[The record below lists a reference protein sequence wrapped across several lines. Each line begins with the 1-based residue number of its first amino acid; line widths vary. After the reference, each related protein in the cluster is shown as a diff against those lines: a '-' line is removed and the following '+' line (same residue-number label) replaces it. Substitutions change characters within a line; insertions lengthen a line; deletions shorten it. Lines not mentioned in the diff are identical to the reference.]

1 MVSPAGG
8 SGASAAGSLSNNTE
22 SAKKSPFS
30 SLRPQSYDLYMS
42 NDCYTQGHTQWF
54 YYSVK
59 NVVVGQSVNF
69 NIRNF
74 SKPDSLFTEG
84 EIENLLYFSCYYYC
98 YSFSTS
104 LSLIN

>member
-1 MVSPAGG
+1 
-8 SGASAAGSLSNNTE
+8 
-22 SAKKSPFS
+22 
-30 SLRPQSYDLYMS
+30 MS

-54 YYSVK
+54 YFSVK

-84 EIENLLYFSCYYYC
+84 ETGE
-98 YSFSTS
+98 YSERRKTS
-104 LSLIN
+104 FCLFFFVYPDLD